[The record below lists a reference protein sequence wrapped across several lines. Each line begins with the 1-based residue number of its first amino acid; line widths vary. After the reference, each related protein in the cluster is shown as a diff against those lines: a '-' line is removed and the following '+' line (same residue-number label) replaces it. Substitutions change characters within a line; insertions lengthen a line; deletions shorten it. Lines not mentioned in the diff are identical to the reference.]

1 MALKVIPFEYCSL
14 ERAAKFFGCEIED
27 FFHWYETKKISLC
40 LKLSDRRAT
49 LLSADNESV
58 EFKRSILNDDIH
70 FKSEFSFVNSES
82 EFSGDSGYFDQL
94 GQVYRIKGYANDFWV
109 PCDHAIGILRNKRGL
124 IEAFAASPY
133 SANRDFRIMIH
144 VTELRERS
152 EHELSTSQFSPD
164 FTVSD
169 LVLHKTDLDIVN
181 HIVAGIPYECAEVTC
196 EAPSMTTAI
205 NEESSDHPEQLEQVE
220 QVDFSGRDT
229 LLKLIAGMAISLEKA
244 SPKYRYGNKL
254 NKSAI
259 VRNAIAN
266 ISGQGIE
273 FNISERRLADL
284 VDEALKAYS
293 PKIAE

>member
-1 MALKVIPFEYCSL
+1 MALKIIPFEYCSL
-14 ERAAKFFGCEIED
+14 ERAAKFFGCEIDD

-40 LKLSDRRAT
+40 LKLSDRKAT
-49 LLSADNESV
+49 ILSIDNESV
-58 EFKRSILNDDIH
+58 EFKKSIDDGVH
-70 FKSEFSFVNSES
+70 LHKDFSFVNDDS
-82 EFSGDSGYFDQL
+82 EFIGDIGYFDQL
-94 GQVYRIKGYANDFWV
+94 GQVYRISGYANDFWM
-109 PCDHAIGILRNKRGL
+109 PCDSAIETLRNKFGL
-124 IEAFAASPY
+124 IERFAASPY
-133 SANRDFRIMIH
+133 NANKDFRIMVH
-144 VTELRERS
+144 VTEPRGRS
-152 EHELSTSQFSPD
+152 AYELSTSQFPAD
-164 FTVSD
+164 FTVND

-196 EAPSMTTAI
+196 KAPSMTAAI
-205 NEESSDHPEQLEQVE
+205 NEEPSDQPEQLEQVE

-273 FNISERRLADL
+273 FNISERRLTDL

>member
-1 MALKVIPFEYCSL
+1 MALKIIPFEYCSL
-14 ERAAKFFGCEIED
+14 ERAAKFFGCEIDD

-49 LLSADNESV
+49 ILSVDNESV
-58 EFKRSILNDDIH
+58 EFKRSILADDIH
-70 FKSEFSFVNSES
+70 FQNEFSFKSDDS
-82 EFSGDSGYFDQL
+82 EFIGDSGHFDQL

-109 PCDHAIGILRNKRGL
+109 PCANAIETLRNKFGL
-124 IEAFAASPY
+124 VERFAASPY
-133 SANRDFRIMIH
+133 NANRDFRIMIH
-144 VTELRERS
+144 VTEPRGRS
-152 EHELSTSQFSPD
+152 TYELSAGQFPLE
-164 FTVSD
+164 FTLSD

-181 HIVAGIPYECAEVTC
+181 HIVAGIPYECAEVAC
-196 EAPSMTTAI
+196 EAPSMATAI
-205 NEESSDHPEQLEQVE
+205 NEESSDQPEQLEQVE

-244 SPKYRYGNKL
+244 SPKYRHGNKL

-259 VRNAIAN
+259 VRNAITN

-273 FNISERRLADL
+273 FNISERRLTDL